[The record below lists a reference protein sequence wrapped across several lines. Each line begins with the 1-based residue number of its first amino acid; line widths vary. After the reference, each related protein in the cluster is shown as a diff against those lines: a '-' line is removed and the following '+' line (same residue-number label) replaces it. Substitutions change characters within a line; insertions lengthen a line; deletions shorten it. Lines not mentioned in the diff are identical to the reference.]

1 MRGDWSNP
9 QDAIA
14 SNLSRRE
21 MIAVS
26 MAGMLSLAAPALAG
40 SDAARCDVPIRDGVP
55 AVDYHVHIGD
65 GISIDQAVAL
75 GRQRALKFGLLQH
88 AGVEG
93 HGYAVS
99 NDATLDAWIRSL
111 EGQPVFKG
119 IEGEGVDWMSA
130 FSKAAIARLDYVQ
143 ADPLAVPDAS
153 GVPLHI
159 WRPEFRPRNAQAFMD
174 RYLDYHLQ
182 LITTHP
188 IDILAVPTFLP
199 EVLRG
204 DYDRLW
210 TPRRTQSIIDAL
222 LRFNVAL
229 EIDSR
234 FRVPSVRFLEIAKA
248 AGVTFAFGSNYQTAG
263 GLGDIGYGV
272 ELYKRLRLSTD
283 KFFCPA
289 PAGKKPVER
298 R

>member
-1 MRGDWSNP
+1 MEREHDDVVRP
-9 QDAIA
+9 DR
-14 SNLSRRE
+14 LSRRE
-21 MIAVS
+21 MIVLSA
-26 MAGMLSLAAPALAG
+26 AGMWSLVAPAPAG
-40 SDAARCDVPIRDGVP
+40 SDAAACDFPIREDVPG
-55 AVDYHVHIGD
+55 VDYHVHIGD
-65 GISIDQAVAL
+65 GISIHQAVAL
-75 GRQRALKFGLLQH
+75 ARQHGLKFGLLQH
-88 AGVEG
+88 GGVEG

-153 GVPLHI
+153 GVPMQI
-159 WRPEFRPRNAQAFMD
+159 WRPDFRPRNVQAFMD
-174 RYLDYHLQ
+174 RYVDYHLR

-199 EVLRG
+199 DVLRG

-222 LRFNVAL
+222 LKFNVAL

-234 FRVPSVRFLEIAKA
+234 FRVPSVRFVEAAKS
-248 AGVTFAFGSNYQTAG
+248 AGVTFAFGSNYQTAAR
-263 GLGDIGYGV
+263 LGDIRYGV
-272 ELYKRLRLSTD
+272 EMYKRLRLSAD
-283 KFFCPA
+283 QFFCPA

>member
-1 MRGDWSNP
+1 MRCS
-9 QDAIA
+9 
-14 SNLSRRE
+14 LSRRE
-21 MIAVS
+21 MIA
-26 MAGMLSLAAPALAG
+26 LSAVGVCSLVAPAPAVL
-40 SDAARCDVPIRDGVP
+40 DAAACDFPIRDGVP
-55 AVDYHVHIGD
+55 AVDYHAHIGD

-75 GRQRALKFGLLQH
+75 ARQRGLKFGLLQH

-111 EGQPVFKG
+111 EGRPVFKG

-130 FSKAAIARLDYVQ
+130 FSNAAIARLDYVQ
-143 ADPLAVPDAS
+143 ADPLAVPDTS
-153 GVPLHI
+153 GVPLQI
-159 WRPEFRPRNAQAFMD
+159 WRPEYRPASPQAFMD
-174 RYLDYHLQ
+174 RYVDYHLR
-182 LITTHP
+182 LITAHP

-199 EVLRG
+199 EVLRA

-210 TPRRTQSIIDAL
+210 TLRRARTIIDAL
-222 LRFNVAL
+222 IKFDVAL

-234 FRVPSVRFLEIAKA
+234 FRVPSARFLEIAKS
-248 AGVTFAFGSNYQTAG
+248 AGVKFAFGSNYQTAD

-272 ELYKRLRLSTD
+272 EMYKRLRLSTD
-283 KFFCPA
+283 QFFCPA
-289 PAGKKPVER
+289 PAGRKPIER